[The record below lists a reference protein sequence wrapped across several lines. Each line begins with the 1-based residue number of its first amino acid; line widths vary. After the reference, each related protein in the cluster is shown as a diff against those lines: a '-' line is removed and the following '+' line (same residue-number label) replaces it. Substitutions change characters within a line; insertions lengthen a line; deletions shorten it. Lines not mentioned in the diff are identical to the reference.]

1 LPKFVINQLISL
13 ICEYLLQKYSKFM
26 IQSTNKILVPID
38 FSEQSLVAL
47 EQSYNLARE
56 YDAEIT
62 LLHVI
67 EEHGVLSKFFS
78 HQQNDDFKHNVQK
91 ELDDLASDVEKKSKV
106 KVNTLIAKGTI
117 YEKVAEVAELIN
129 ATMIVMGT
137 NGDEGKRKRFIGSNA
152 LRVVRESTVPVI
164 TIKGKHHRN
173 GCKNIVLPLDL
184 SKETREKVTKAIELS
199 KLFNGATIRVV
210 SVLFTT
216 DEFIVNRLTRQL
228 GQVKTFLEKEGVEC
242 TAEIVK
248 GIKGEETLAAN
259 ILEYA
264 NRVEGDLIMIM
275 TQQEVDF
282 TQYFIGSSAQEI
294 INHSTIPVLSI
305 RPVHKKDL
313 TTFPN
318 PY

>member
-1 LPKFVINQLISL
+1 
-13 ICEYLLQKYSKFM
+13 M

-137 NGDEGKRKRFIGSNA
+137 NGDER
-152 LRVVRESTVPVI
+152 
-164 TIKGKHHRN
+164 
-173 GCKNIVLPLDL
+173 DL
-184 SKETREKVTKAIELS
+184 
-199 KLFNGATIRVV
+199 
-210 SVLFTT
+210 
-216 DEFIVNRLTRQL
+216 
-228 GQVKTFLEKEGVEC
+228 
-242 TAEIVK
+242 
-248 GIKGEETLAAN
+248 
-259 ILEYA
+259 
-264 NRVEGDLIMIM
+264 
-275 TQQEVDF
+275 
-282 TQYFIGSSAQEI
+282 
-294 INHSTIPVLSI
+294 
-305 RPVHKKDL
+305 
-313 TTFPN
+313 
-318 PY
+318 